1 MTEKELK
8 KLNRRQ
14 LLELLILQTDRADQL
29 QRQLDEARANLEE
42 RSIAITQ
49 SGSLAEA
56 ALKLSGIFEA
66 ADAAAQTFLENL
78 RQQTQRTEQIEQEAA
93 QRAQAMIEDA
103 ERKCRERE
111 QAADE
116 YYLKVD
122 ARIRKQS
129 ELLNELFGGGRNKS

>member
-8 KLNRRQ
+8 RLNRRQ
-14 LLELLILQTDRADQL
+14 LLELLILQTERADTLQKQL
-29 QRQLDEARANLEE
+29 EEARAKLDE
-42 RSIAITQ
+42 RSIAIVQ

-56 ALKLSGIFEA
+56 AMKLSGIFEA
-66 ADAAAQTFLENL
+66 ADAAAATFLENMEAQSL
-78 RQQTQRTEQIEQEAA
+78 RGQQIEAEAA
-93 QRAQAMIEDA
+93 QRAQAMLEEA

-122 ARIRKQS
+122 ARIRRQS
-129 ELLNELFGGGRNKS
+129 ELLNELFSGGVGEQ